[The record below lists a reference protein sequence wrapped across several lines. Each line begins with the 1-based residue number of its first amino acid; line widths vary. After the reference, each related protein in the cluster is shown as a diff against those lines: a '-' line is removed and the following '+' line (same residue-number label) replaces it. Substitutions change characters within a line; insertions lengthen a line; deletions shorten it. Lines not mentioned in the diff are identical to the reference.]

1 VENGAATAAP
11 FSLQSLFAG
20 GHSFLEN
27 SAPRTILVGVGVL
40 PTSVVSYSMSGEIIM
55 ANLARFDPF
64 SLTRMDPF
72 ESMVRDFMPTTV
84 RSMLRPMTEPTIAIE
99 VQEMDNAYLV
109 AAELPGVKKEDI
121 DISITGNQVTL
132 NAECKQEKMAAEARE
147 WCSERWYGKVSRT
160 IQLPLEIEETNADA
174 TYADGVLHL
183 TLPKKASS
191 MAKKLEIH

>member
-1 VENGAATAAP
+1 
-11 FSLQSLFAG
+11 
-20 GHSFLEN
+20 
-27 SAPRTILVGVGVL
+27 
-40 PTSVVSYSMSGEIIM
+40 M

-64 SLTRMDPF
+64 NLTRLDPF
-72 ESMVRDFMPTTV
+72 ESMVRDFMPLST
-84 RSMLRPMTEPTIAIE
+84 RAMLRPTSEPAIAIE

-109 AAELPGVKKEDI
+109 SAELPGVKKQDI

-132 NAECKQEKMAAEARE
+132 NAECKQEKMASGARE

-160 IQLPLEIEETNADA
+160 IQLPLEIEEKSADA

-191 MAKKLEIH
+191 MAKKLEVH

>member
-1 VENGAATAAP
+1 
-11 FSLQSLFAG
+11 
-20 GHSFLEN
+20 
-27 SAPRTILVGVGVL
+27 
-40 PTSVVSYSMSGEIIM
+40 M

-64 SLTRMDPF
+64 GLTRMDPF
-72 ESMVRDFMPTTV
+72 ESMVRDLMPTSV
-84 RSMLRPMTEPTIAIE
+84 RSMLRPMAAEPTIAIE

-132 NAECKQEKMAAEARE
+132 NAECKQEKMAAEAKE

-174 TYADGVLHL
+174 TYVDGLLHL

-191 MAKKLEIH
+191 MAKRLEIH

>member
-1 VENGAATAAP
+1 
-11 FSLQSLFAG
+11 
-20 GHSFLEN
+20 
-27 SAPRTILVGVGVL
+27 
-40 PTSVVSYSMSGEIIM
+40 M

-64 SLTRMDPF
+64 SLTRLDPF
-72 ESMVRDFMPTTV
+72 ESMMRDFMPLST
-84 RSMLRPMTEPTIAIE
+84 RSMLRPTSEPAIAIE

-121 DISITGNQVTL
+121 DISIAGNQVTL
-132 NAECKQEKMAAEARE
+132 NAECKQEKMASGAKE

-160 IQLPLEIEETNADA
+160 IQLPLEIEEQSADA

-191 MAKKLEIH
+191 MTRKLEIH

>member
-1 VENGAATAAP
+1 
-11 FSLQSLFAG
+11 
-20 GHSFLEN
+20 
-27 SAPRTILVGVGVL
+27 
-40 PTSVVSYSMSGEIIM
+40 M

-84 RSMLRPMTEPTIAIE
+84 RSMLRPTTEPTIAIE

-121 DISITGNQVTL
+121 DISITGNQITL
-132 NAECKQEKMAAEARE
+132 NAECKQEKMAEGAKE

-160 IQLPLEIEETNADA
+160 IQLPLEIEEQNAGA
-174 TYADGVLHL
+174 TYTDGVLHL

>member
-1 VENGAATAAP
+1 
-11 FSLQSLFAG
+11 
-20 GHSFLEN
+20 
-27 SAPRTILVGVGVL
+27 
-40 PTSVVSYSMSGEIIM
+40 M

-72 ESMVRDFMPTTV
+72 ESMVRDFMPTTT
-84 RSMLRPMTEPTIAIE
+84 RSMLRPASEPTIAID

-109 AAELPGVKKEDI
+109 SAELPGVKKEDI

-132 NAECKQEKMAAEARE
+132 NAECKQEKMAAGARE
-147 WCSERWYGKVSRT
+147 WCNERWYGKVSRT
-160 IQLPLEIEETNADA
+160 LQLPLEIEEENADA
-174 TYADGVLHL
+174 SYADGVLHL